1 MFTMQK
7 KMFLAGIVATFA
19 FQGASTTLAGSPEEG
34 VVELTE
40 VQFDAVTAGTA
51 AGSASADAIAVGPL
65 FAMAL
70 TDTTALAGASFLG
83 DEIRGTAV
91 SGIAISTAIAVGEG
105 SIRLTSAETAVT
117 NPGGNLATLSAS
129 GALDFGIMQIQYS
142 SSVGYRKFY
151 F

>member
-34 VVELTE
+34 AVELTE

-51 AGSASADAIAVGPL
+51 AGSASADAITVGPL

-83 DEIRGTAV
+83 DE
-91 SGIAISTAIAVGEG
+91 AISTAIAVGEG